1 MLGAKA
7 PTLRRR
13 SAARAEALRADRD
26 DFVFAGAAYDETVH
40 ERAELVTR
48 LVRGGRPLPG
58 SDLNQLQNFGWDSNE
73 ILVVL
78 TTTDAKAILER
89 HFNGNLS
96 LDDLVTWANQIEG
109 RDDVGFEA
117 GHEKTLG
124 SFIFELANPTL
135 QTEPPSATAGR
146 WFETLTS
153 LDHQRHKLRPSLAC
167 SGGSP
172 RKDQLGQPALKAL
185 ECFTPAPFM

>member
-1 MLGAKA
+1 MQ
-7 PTLRRR
+7 
-13 SAARAEALRADRD
+13 
-26 DFVFAGAAYDETVH
+26 
-40 ERAELVTR
+40 ERGELVTR
-48 LVRGGRPLPG
+48 LVRGGRPLPS
-58 SDLNQLQNFGWDSNE
+58 SDLKQLQDFGWDSNE

-89 HFNGNLS
+89 HLNGDLS

-153 LDHQRHKLRPSLAC
+153 LDHQAS
-167 SGGSP
+167 
-172 RKDQLGQPALKAL
+172 
-185 ECFTPAPFM
+185 